1 MVAYGEISFNQFLKK
16 KMEFGAKALIN
27 LSTHLFMQYS

>member
-1 MVAYGEISFNQFLKK
+1 MEKSALTNSKKKKK

>member
-1 MVAYGEISFNQFLKK
+1 MEKSALTNSKKKK